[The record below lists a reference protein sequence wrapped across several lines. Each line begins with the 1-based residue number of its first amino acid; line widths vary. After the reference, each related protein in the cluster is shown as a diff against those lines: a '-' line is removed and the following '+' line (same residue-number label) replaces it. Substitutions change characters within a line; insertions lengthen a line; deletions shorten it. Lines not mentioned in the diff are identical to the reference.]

1 MKTIKNIFTLV
12 LFIATLQAPK
22 AQQDMALENS
32 TLWKVEHSTLEKPS
46 YLLGTLHM
54 MCASDFQIPEKVN
67 IAMTAVDALVVEINL
82 SDSAE
87 IQKMQASMAATKKI
101 SEELSPS
108 QFEQLDTLV
117 QRIVGTPLANLDA
130 YGLQV
135 LSSIMI
141 SKMLPCTDI
150 KLFEAELMQIAKTNT
165 IPIHAFETIEE
176 QMAIVKEAYPLES
189 SYEQLML
196 HDSYERD
203 FNKAITAYNNEKLT
217 EAVSY
222 LSKPEYMDE
231 NATLLMQVKRNQN
244 WVEQMP
250 KMMEKGSNLFA
261 VGAAHLTDEFGLIH
275 LLREK
280 GYTVSPVLN

>member
-1 MKTIKNIFTLV
+1 MKSVKNIFILL
-12 LFIATLQAPK
+12 LFIATLQQTQ
-22 AQQDMALENS
+22 AQQEVALENS
-32 TLWKVEHSTLEKPS
+32 TLWKVEHAKLEKPS
-46 YLLGTLHM
+46 YILGTLHM

-67 IAMTAVDALVVEINL
+67 IAMTAIDALVVEINL
-82 SDSAE
+82 SDSSE
-87 IQKMQASMAATKKI
+87 IQKMQASMTSSKKI
-101 SEELSPS
+101 SEELNPS

-117 QRIVGTPLANLDA
+117 QRIVGMPLVNLDA

-150 KLFEAELMQIAKTNT
+150 KLFEAELMQIAKTNS
-165 IPIHAFETIEE
+165 IPIYAFETIEE

-196 HDSYERD
+196 HDSYKRD
-203 FNKAITAYNNEKLT
+203 FNKAITAYKNEKLT

-222 LSKPEYMDE
+222 LTRPEYMDE

-244 WVEQMP
+244 WVQQMP

-261 VGAAHLTDEFGLIH
+261 VGAAHLTDEFGLIQ
-275 LLREK
+275 LLRKE